1 MGIGYLILALLI
13 GYLAG
18 SISFARI
25 ITHIFA
31 PEADIADLKIDM
43 ENGEGEEIVGI
54 FGANASAMILGP
66 KLGLTVAALD
76 MLKVIVPMLIVKY
89 TFPIDTAYLFASIG
103 GLLGHN
109 WPLYHRFRGGRG
121 FAVIFGSFLVV
132 QWYAPLLTTLTGLFL
147 GMVII
152 GNPMISYILW
162 LWLMIPWMVFFG
174 TTWET
179 VYVIATVVIF
189 HIGTIPEMN
198 TTFRL
203 MRSGKYKAYVDAMYN
218 SSPRWRGMKKMADR
232 LWILKPIL
240 ERRTKAGEDQSTS
253 FDSMDGE

>member
-1 MGIGYLILALLI
+1 MEIYYFLLALLI

-31 PEADIADLKIDM
+31 PDSDIGDLKIDM
-43 ENGEGEEIVGI
+43 EDGEGEEIVGI
-54 FGANASAMILGP
+54 FGANATAMILGP
-66 KLGLTVAALD
+66 RLGLTVAALD

-89 TFPIDTAYLFASIG
+89 SFPTDSAYLMTSIG

-132 QWYAPLLTTLTGLFL
+132 QWYAPLLTNLAGLFL

-152 GNPMISYILW
+152 GNPMIYYILW
-162 LWLMIPWMVFFG
+162 LWLMIPWMVFWG
-174 TTWET
+174 TTWELI
-179 VYVIATVVIF
+179 YVVIIVIIF
-189 HIGTIPEMN
+189 HIGTIPE
-198 TTFRL
+198 TSSTFRL
-203 MRSGKYKAYVDAMYN
+203 MRSGRYNAYVDALYN
-218 SSPRWRGMKKMADR
+218 SSPRWRMMKQMSER
-232 LWILKPIL
+232 LWILKPVFSKN
-240 ERRTKAGEDQSTS
+240 EKE
-253 FDSMDGE
+253 